1 MTQSRDQDRNRATNR
16 RIVLAAR
23 PDGPPKDADFRLEE
37 APVPSP
43 GEGELLLRTIYLS
56 LDPYMRS
63 RMNEGGAGYAPGV
76 ALGGVMPAGG
86 VSEVVESRADGFR
99 PGDFVNSFTGWQS
112 HSVARAGGSLRR
124 IDPAD
129 APISTAVGVLGMP
142 GMTAYM
148 GLLRIGRPKEGET
161 VVVSAAS
168 GAVGAAVGQIARIKG
183 CRVVGVAGAKEKCD
197 YVVDELGFDACVSHR
212 DPGLAERLRE
222 ACPDGIDVYFENVGG
237 PVFHAVLPLLNPF
250 ARVPVCGLIAQYNAR
265 PGDPPAGP
273 AAVTDLLRA
282 SLTKRLLIRGFIV
295 YDFAGEAQE
304 FHAEMS
310 AWVRSGRIRYRE
322 DVVEGIE
329 NAPRAFQG
337 LLQGRN
343 FGKLLVRVAP
353 DPTLA

>member
-1 MTQSRDQDRNRATNR
+1 MTANRDRNHDTNR
-16 RIVLAAR
+16 RVVLAAR
-23 PDGPPKDADFRLEE
+23 PDGAPKDTDFRLEE
-37 APVPSP
+37 APIPSP

-112 HSVARAGGSLRR
+112 YSTARAGGSLRR

-142 GMTAYM
+142 GMTAYV
-148 GLLRIGRPKEGET
+148 GLLHIGRPKEGET

-183 CRVVGVAGAKEKCD
+183 CRVVGIAGAKEKCD
-197 YVVDELGFDACVSHR
+197 YVVNELGFHACVSHR
-212 DPGLAERLRE
+212 GEGLAERLRE
-222 ACPDGIDVYFENVGG
+222 ACPGGIDVYFENVGG

-250 ARVPVCGLIAQYNAR
+250 ARVPVCGLIAQYNAK
-265 PGDPPAGP
+265 PGDPAAGP

-282 SLTKRLLIRGFIV
+282 SLTRRILLRGFIV
-295 YDFAGEAQE
+295 YDFADEAEE
-304 FHAEMS
+304 FHAEMG
-310 AWVRSGRIRYRE
+310 AWVRSGEVRYRE
-322 DVVEGIE
+322 DVVEGLE
-329 NAPRAFQG
+329 NAPRAFRG
-337 LLQGRN
+337 LLEGRN
-343 FGKLLVRVAP
+343 FGKLLIRAAP
-353 DPTLA
+353 DPTRA